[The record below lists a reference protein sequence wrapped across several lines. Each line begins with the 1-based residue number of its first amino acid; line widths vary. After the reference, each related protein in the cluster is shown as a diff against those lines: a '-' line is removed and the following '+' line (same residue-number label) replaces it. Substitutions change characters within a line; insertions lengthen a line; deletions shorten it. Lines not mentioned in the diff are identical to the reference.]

1 MHSADMSMH
10 SVASSRDHVGELH
23 SQIHDLTQSMRE
35 QFDLIRYEMEK
46 ERARSREEKEEE
58 RLEWRKEREALQQRI
73 DQLIAIVAKQN
84 KGKDHE

>member
-1 MHSADMSMH
+1 
-10 SVASSRDHVGELH
+10 
-23 SQIHDLTQSMRE
+23 MRE
-35 QFDLIRYEMEK
+35 QFDRIRYEMEK
-46 ERARSREEKEEE
+46 ERARSRDEQEKE